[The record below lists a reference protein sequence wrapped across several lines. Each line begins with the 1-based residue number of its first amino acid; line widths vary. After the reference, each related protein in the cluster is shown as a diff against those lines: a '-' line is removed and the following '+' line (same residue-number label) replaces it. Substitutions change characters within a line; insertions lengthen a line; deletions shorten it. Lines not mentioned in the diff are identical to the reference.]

1 MKDLLDIRNEI
12 DGIDRQIVEL
22 FENRMILTTQVAEY
36 KISTGK
42 AVFDKEREVSKLDSV
57 AELAHSEINSHGVRE
72 LFEHIMSVSR
82 KRQYQLLTEHGKFAP
97 TGFVEVKELDFTH
110 AAAAFIPASE
120 DAAKSYFPEEC
131 GLQKCTDWREACDVL
146 QREEV
151 NFAFLPMQ
159 DPASGYVSANY
170 NLVAEYGFFILEEY
184 ETSPQPKDRYLLI
197 SKDRVT
203 LSGADK
209 ISICFEAPDAC
220 GSLYHL
226 MSHLTYNNLNMNRIE
241 SIVISRDPLDYRFFM
256 DLSGNLNDSAIKNAV
271 LGLRDEARNF
281 KILGNYR

>member
-131 GLQKCTDWREACDVL
+131 GLQKCTDWR
-146 QREEV
+146 
-151 NFAFLPMQ
+151 
-159 DPASGYVSANY
+159 
-170 NLVAEYGFFILEEY
+170 
-184 ETSPQPKDRYLLI
+184 
-197 SKDRVT
+197 
-203 LSGADK
+203 
-209 ISICFEAPDAC
+209 
-220 GSLYHL
+220 
-226 MSHLTYNNLNMNRIE
+226 
-241 SIVISRDPLDYRFFM
+241 
-256 DLSGNLNDSAIKNAV
+256 
-271 LGLRDEARNF
+271 
-281 KILGNYR
+281 

>member
-57 AELAHSEINSHGVRE
+57 AELAHSEFNSHGVRE

-131 GLQKCTDWREACDVL
+131 GLQKCTCFSYPVSLSLTTSAKAR
-146 QREEV
+146 V
-151 NFAFLPMQ
+151 N
-159 DPASGYVSANY
+159 
-170 NLVAEYGFFILEEY
+170 
-184 ETSPQPKDRYLLI
+184 T
-197 SKDRVT
+197 
-203 LSGADK
+203 
-209 ISICFEAPDAC
+209 
-220 GSLYHL
+220 
-226 MSHLTYNNLNMNRIE
+226 
-241 SIVISRDPLDYRFFM
+241 
-256 DLSGNLNDSAIKNAV
+256 
-271 LGLRDEARNF
+271 
-281 KILGNYR
+281 